1 MQRAPLFA
9 FAIVAGL
16 AGMIALWVPRS
27 LAQRDV
33 VILAPGEAREQLE
46 QATIAS
52 EEAEKRAARFAK
64 EASEALGEA
73 DRAARESAAL
83 AARIQ
88 RSEAQIAAARARYS
102 LTQLERARIAKRLA
116 NRQEP
121 LVRLTAALQMSA
133 RRPLT
138 LSALQPGS
146 LKDLV
151 YVRAVLDSAV
161 PQIQDR
167 TQTLRTQLEQGR
179 TLERR
184 ARRTLVELGRQ
195 ESELEERR
203 VELAAYETNQRQT
216 SQSARR
222 NALREEE
229 RALALAED
237 VRDLD
242 GLIERLDANAALRQ
256 RLAALSGPVLRP
268 QNLGGGNSGDIAAQA
283 EPASSVDEGSPTP
296 AQPSAPADFQLPV
309 QGRTISGFGEERASG
324 LRAKGIAL
332 APQPGAQ
339 IVAPAQGRV
348 VFAGPYEGF
357 GRIVIIEHAGGWS
370 SLVTGLGRVDVA
382 VGETIIGGAPLG
394 IADPEGGLIGIEL
407 REQGQPVN
415 PLNYLS

>member
-1 MQRAPLFA
+1 MGDAAIKENMKSKHLQADDIANSNSPL
-9 FAIVAGL
+9 
-16 AGMIALWVPRS
+16 
-27 LAQRDV
+27 
-33 VILAPGEAREQLE
+33 
-46 QATIAS
+46 
-52 EEAEKRAARFAK
+52 
-64 EASEALGEA
+64 
-73 DRAARESAAL
+73 
-83 AARIQ
+83 
-88 RSEAQIAAARARYS
+88 
-102 LTQLERARIAKRLA
+102 
-116 NRQEP
+116 
-121 LVRLTAALQMSA
+121 
-133 RRPLT
+133 
-138 LSALQPGS
+138 
-146 LKDLV
+146 
-151 YVRAVLDSAV
+151 
-161 PQIQDR
+161 
-167 TQTLRTQLEQGR
+167 
-179 TLERR
+179 
-184 ARRTLVELGRQ
+184 LVERHVYKPFLYDWCYEAWQTQQR
-195 ESELEERR
+195 LHWLPEE
-203 VELAAYETNQRQT
+203 VP
-216 SQSARR
+216 
-222 NALREEE
+222 
-229 RALALAED
+229 LAED

-268 QNLGGGNSGDIAAQA
+268 QNLGDGNSGDIAAQA

-370 SLVTGLGRVDVA
+370 SLVTGLGRVDVT

-407 REQGQPVN
+407 RERGQPVN